1 MRSRSRSTGLWR
13 VRRIAL
19 AIAATLTAS
28 SSALT
33 QQPASPPSSPGPA
46 HSEQLWPIKTREHV
60 DLWLHG
66 FALVQDD
73 SARVPLFRRG
83 YRDDMTVMKNK
94 ANVFTKLD
102 ANHDQLHARFAAN
115 HNLTNAQFLA
125 IEMGSWEELKQTV
138 AAFLKAN
145 GDPNHAKKRE
155 VAVIARMASYFPTAA
170 DRDWLQLFV
179 TSLDDEREH
188 YYHAYW
194 VEQQLERRPVL
205 AAVDSL
211 WQRVERPRLQRF
223 LNNTEQPTGDFL
235 LSLPIGAEGR
245 TEQASKHNNVIAVE
259 FPDSSARATESIY
272 VFAHEAVGVVAAAA
286 INDNI
291 TPSQRR
297 AGLAAQYASAAA
309 VRGGLMLLERTA
321 PDLADGYCRFYLAAA
336 NIPIR
341 AASVTGATGSGTSQ
355 SASPKSALE
364 GAFPLPDIFRDGIA
378 KQLDVVIG
386 GI

>member
-1 MRSRSRSTGLWR
+1 
-13 VRRIAL
+13 VAL
-19 AIAATLTAS
+19 AIAVTVTAS
-28 SSALT
+28 ASAPA
-33 QQPASPPSSPGPA
+33 QQPPSQPSSPPPQPPPPSSSGTV
-46 HSEQLWPIKTREHV
+46 HSDQLWPIKTREHV

-73 SARVPLFRRG
+73 SARVPLFRRS

-115 HNLTNAQFLA
+115 RNLTNAQFLA
-125 IEMGSWEELKQTV
+125 IETGSWEELKQTV
-138 AAFLKAN
+138 SAFLKAN
-145 GDPNHAKKRE
+145 GDPNHAKNRQMAGM
-155 VAVIARMASYFPTAA
+155 VARMAAYFPTAS

-179 TSLDDEREH
+179 ASLDDEREH

-194 VEQQLERRPVL
+194 VEQQLARRPVL
-205 AAVDSL
+205 ATVDSL

-223 LNNTEQPTGDFL
+223 LNDTEQPTGDLL
-235 LSLPIGAEGR
+235 LSLPLGAEGR
-245 TEQASKHNNVIAVE
+245 TEQASKHNNIVAVE
-259 FPDSSARATESIY
+259 FPDSSGRAIEAIY
-272 VFAHEAVGVVAAAA
+272 VFAHEAVGIVAAAA

-291 TPSQRR
+291 TPAQRR
-297 AGLAAQYASAAA
+297 AGLGAQYSSAAA

-321 PDLADGYCRFYLAAA
+321 PDLADGYCRFYLDEA
-336 NIPIR
+336 NVPIR
-341 AASVTGATGSGTSQ
+341 AASVTGATGSGVSPTV
-355 SASPKSALE
+355 SPKSALE
-364 GAFPLPDIFRDGIA
+364 AAFPLPDIFRDGIA